1 MDFIAKIVA
10 LSGPLWHK
18 FTVLLSIP
26 GCWNSG
32 ILPFLFMYKLGW
44 SHTWMAFLTI
54 RKCQMLLKVLIE
66 RGWVLSYPAHRGCH
80 GLNSFST
87 LIFFIGLK
95 QLVILGEAVI
105 SLSNTFVSKSMLSF
119 SSLLLRLDRQPT
131 FMFEANQGTCY
142 DKKEFSFACLRK
154 K

>member
-10 LSGPLWHK
+10 LSGPLWQR

-32 ILPFLFMYKLGW
+32 ILPFLFTYKLRW
-44 SHTWMAFLTI
+44 SHTWIAFLTI

-66 RGWVLSYPAHRGCH
+66 RGWMLSYPAHGRCH
-80 GLNSFST
+80 CLKQFQYFE
-87 LIFFIGLK
+87 IFYMPIGLA
-95 QLVILGEAVI
+95 QLVILEDAVI

-119 SSLLLRLDRQPT
+119 SFLLLRLDRQL
-131 FMFEANQGTCY
+131 
-142 DKKEFSFACLRK
+142 S
-154 K
+154 